1 MQGSSGYIDIYIEN
15 RLEDTVREG
24 DSGTNRESSME
35 TYTLPY
41 VKLDSQWEFAVWCRE
56 LKPAAL

>member
-41 VKLDSQWEFAVWCRE
+41 VKLDSQCKFA
-56 LKPAAL
+56 K